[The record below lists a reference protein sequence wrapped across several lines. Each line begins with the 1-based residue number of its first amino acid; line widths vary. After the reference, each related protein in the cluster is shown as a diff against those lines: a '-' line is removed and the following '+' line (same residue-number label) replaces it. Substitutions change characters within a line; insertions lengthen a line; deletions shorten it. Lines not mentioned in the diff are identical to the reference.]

1 MFSYISSHLTDATV
15 PDWSS
20 FWEPKWFW
28 SVTNSCG
35 TLSLDV
41 NIKLGH
47 DLPVDVRNASIFG
60 SWLSGRGDV
69 WFVSI
74 PALERLFL
82 IWMFSAWFTQ
92 LGFLV
97 PSGSSQFTFR
107 TACSAWDV
115 ASVSPK
121 FVAPGSEN
129 QTDCITESAFTLSSE
144 FPTSVGVIRL

>member
-28 SVTNSCG
+28 SVTNNCG

-74 PALERLFL
+74 PALEGLFL

-97 PSGSSQFTFR
+97 PSGSSQFTIR

-115 ASVSPK
+115 ASVPQNLWLQGLRIRRTALQR
-121 FVAPGSEN
+121 VPPP
-129 QTDCITESAFTLSSE
+129 
-144 FPTSVGVIRL
+144 FPQNFLPQWE

>member
-15 PDWSS
+15 QDWSS
-20 FWEPKWFW
+20 FWEPKGFW

-74 PALERLFL
+74 PALEGLFL
-82 IWMFSAWFTQ
+82 ILMFYAWFTQ

-115 ASVSPK
+115 ASVPQNLWLQGLRIRRTALQRVPSP
-121 FVAPGSEN
+121 
-129 QTDCITESAFTLSSE
+129 
-144 FPTSVGVIRL
+144 FPQNFLPQWE

>member
-41 NIKLGH
+41 NIKLGR

-74 PALERLFL
+74 PALEGLFL

-115 ASVSPK
+115 ASVPQNLWLQGLRIRRTALQRVPSP
-121 FVAPGSEN
+121 
-129 QTDCITESAFTLSSE
+129 
-144 FPTSVGVIRL
+144 FPQNFLPQWE